1 MNTSIGIAL
10 LLLFASAH
18 SDSGVKQSN
27 YNVLDIREQ
36 INSLNKARLKVAK
49 KENVANMHEVTFDP
63 TLESKIKKMT
73 CDDMTANGPDY
84 VVFGFSKILIAAIAL
99 ESKTEGGDLMKLPP
113 FHPLQTKI
121 ACGTRATKCEDELSE
136 ICLMGPKSS
145 PVKPSEIKKGSPGTG
160 CSGGDGSSGLC
171 MGGGVSSASTP
182 MTLLSLVIALFMA

>member
-1 MNTSIGIAL
+1 MNSSIGIAL

-27 YNVLDIREQ
+27 YNELEIREQ
-36 INSLNKARLKVAK
+36 INELNKARLEVAK

-84 VVFGFSKILIAAIAL
+84 VVFGFLEIVGAAIAL
-99 ESKTEGGDLMKLPP
+99 KSKTKEVDLKLPP

-121 ACGTRATKCEDELSE
+121 ACGTRATKCDDVLSE
-136 ICLMGPKSS
+136 ICLMGPKNS

-182 MTLLSLVIALFMA
+182 MTLLSLVIALIMA